1 MISEWSRQIIHSH
14 LNPSSCPLGAKCE
27 KKKNEP
33 GSWSPWCFCESWYCH
48 SILATFSTKNLA
60 TKSGRFQ
67 TMSKNWRQPK
77 SIFGISDSWKV
88 LVIFLGGEGWQGSHT
103 VSGVSAAWSCQ
114 GQEVLTGLGCLSAKE
129 LHLKGG
135 SRCKVAVCRILK
147 FTLSQIVTGVIS
159 PYLEKMFV
167 LRKRCD
173 FNLLRR
179 LCI

>member
-27 KKKNEP
+27 KKNEP

-88 LVIFLGGEGWQGSHT
+88 LVIFLGGELWQGSHT

-129 LHLKGG
+129 LHLKVEADARWQFAGYLVFFK
-135 SRCKVAVCRILK
+135 SDSNWCD
-147 FTLSQIVTGVIS
+147 FTL
-159 PYLEKMFV
+159 
-167 LRKRCD
+167 LRKDVCLKTKVW
-173 FNLLRR
+173 FQPT
-179 LCI
+179 